1 MVVFATIRVTSA
13 GYKIVVVGESEL
25 GKPLPGMSQGLVGPY
40 YRQIVTIL
48 DTNQGHF
55 Q

>member
-13 GYKIVVVGESEL
+13 GYKIVVVGEYEL
-25 GKPLPGMSQGLVGPY
+25 GKPLLRMSQGLVGPSY
-40 YRQIVTIL
+40 GQLVTIL